1 MRVLV
6 IADRPLREELMTG
19 VSNDSIQVEWISDIN
34 DLSSGASFDACID
47 LLFQNTRT
55 RIKWLNNLQAP
66 MIIINSVIDTLGE
79 IGQDYVRINGW
90 PTFLQR
96 NKVEATTLH
105 EELKSKAEQL
115 FESFGKK
122 ITWTPDIAGF
132 LTARVIATIINEAY
146 IALEEGVSTTDEID
160 IAMKLG
166 TNYPYGPFEWS
177 QKIGLEPVFALLT
190 KLAKDQER
198 YRPSALLEKNLK

>member
-19 VSNDSIQVEWISDIN
+19 VSNDSIRVEWISDLN
-34 DLSSGASFDACID
+34 DPSLGSSFDACID
-47 LLFQNTRT
+47 LLFQNTPA
-55 RIKWLNNLQAP
+55 RIGWLNNLQAP
-66 MIIINSVIDTLGE
+66 LIIINSVIDTLGE

-90 PTFLQR
+90 STFLQR
-96 NKVEATTLH
+96 NKVEATSLH
-105 EELKSKAEQL
+105 EELKSKAERL
-115 FESFGKK
+115 FDSFGKK

-177 QKIGLEPVFALLT
+177 KKIGLELIFLLLT

>member
-34 DLSSGASFDACID
+34 DLSFGTTFDACID
-47 LLFQNTRT
+47 LLFQNTPA
-55 RIKWLNNLQAP
+55 RIGWLNNLQAP
-66 MIIINSVIDTLGE
+66 LIIINSVIDTLGE

-96 NKVEATTLH
+96 GKLEATTLQEH
-105 EELKSKAEQL
+105 LKLKAEQL
-115 FESFGKK
+115 FDSFGKK
-122 ITWTPDIAGF
+122 INWTPDIPGF

-177 QKIGLEPVFALLT
+177 KKIGLELIFLLLT

>member
-6 IADRPLREELMTG
+6 IADKPLLEELTSG
-19 VSNDSIQVEWISDIN
+19 GNNDSIQVEWISDIN

-47 LLFQNTRT
+47 LLFKNTRA
-55 RIKWLNNLQAP
+55 RIEWLNNLQAP
-66 MIIINSVIDTLGE
+66 MIIINSVIDTLVE

-96 NKVEATTLH
+96 NKVEATTLQ
-105 EELKSKAEQL
+105 EEQKSTAERL

-122 ITWTPDIAGF
+122 VIWTPDIPGF

-146 IALEEGVSTTDEID
+146 ITLDEGVSTADEID
-160 IAMKLG
+160 TAMKLG

-177 QKIGLEPVFALLT
+177 KKIGLEPVYSLLT
-190 KLAKDQER
+190 KLSKSQER
-198 YRPSALLEKNLK
+198 YRPSALLEKNLN

>member
-6 IADRPLREELMTG
+6 IADKPLLEELTSG
-19 VSNDSIQVEWISDIN
+19 GNNDSIQVEWISDIN

-55 RIKWLNNLQAP
+55 RIEWLNNLQAP
-66 MIIINSVIDTLGE
+66 MIIINSVIDTLVE

-177 QKIGLEPVFALLT
+177 KKIGLELIFLLLT